1 MTVITAGKSKSKV
14 SPKAKTPKAGKVT
27 SSKDEVNDSIAS
39 AFESVVGKS
48 LPAEMKAYLRLEGL
62 MVSGALSSR
71 GAEATVKRAEEIGSL
86 PSFRS
91 SWCRD
96 IPLVAQLRKKE
107 GNEDLT
113 LKALFAI
120 ANDGRKAFP
129 TTKKGAVSF
138 LSVIEGGKDIT
149 EIAVEVE
156 AEKSKQAKA
165 KKARGAGKQTAD
177 EKKAGKGK
185 VNEQMSALIKAL
197 NEPKVGKLN
206 LILVDELLELCT
218 AILIEAEQAAA

>member
-1 MTVITAGKSKSKV
+1 MSVIKAGKSKAKAT
-14 SPKAKTPKAGKVT
+14 PKAKTPKAGKVT
-27 SSKDEVNDSIAS
+27 SSKDEINDSIAT

-71 GAEATVKRAEEIGSL
+71 GAEATVKRAEEVGSL

-96 IPLVAQLRKKE
+96 IPLVAELRKIE
-107 GNEDLT
+107 GNSALT
-113 LKALFAI
+113 LKALFAL

-129 TTKKGAVSF
+129 ATKGATPF
-138 LSVIEGGKDIT
+138 LSVIQGGKDIS

>member
-1 MTVITAGKSKSKV
+1 MSVIKAGKSKAKAT
-14 SPKAKTPKAGKVT
+14 PKAKTPKAGKVT

-96 IPLVAQLRKKE
+96 IPLVAELRKKE
-107 GNEDLT
+107 GNEALT

-129 TTKKGAVSF
+129 ATKGATPF
-138 LSVIEGGKDIT
+138 LSVIEGGKDIS
-149 EIAVEVE
+149 EIAIEVE

-165 KKARGAGKQTAD
+165 KKARGAGKETAD
-177 EKKAGKGK
+177 EKKAGKAK
-185 VNEQMSALIKAL
+185 VNSLIGALIQAL
-197 NEPKVGKLN
+197 NDPKCGKIN
-206 LILVDELLELCT
+206 LVLLDELVEI
-218 AILIEAEQAAA
+218 ANSVLIESEEAAA

>member
-1 MTVITAGKSKSKV
+1 
-14 SPKAKTPKAGKVT
+14 
-27 SSKDEVNDSIAS
+27 
-39 AFESVVGKS
+39 
-48 LPAEMKAYLRLEGL
+48 

>member
-1 MTVITAGKSKSKV
+1 MTVIKAGKSKAKATPKAK
-14 SPKAKTPKAGKVT
+14 SPKASPVT
-27 SSKDEVNDSIAS
+27 STKNEINDSLAT
-39 AFESVVGKS
+39 AFEAVIGKS
-48 LPAEMKAYLRLEGL
+48 LPAEMKAYLRLEHL

-71 GAEATVKRAEEIGSL
+71 GAEETVKRAEAIGSL

-96 IPLVAQLRKKE
+96 IPLVAELRKKE
-107 GNEDLT
+107 GNEALT

-129 TTKKGAVSF
+129 STKGATPF
-138 LSVIEGGKDIT
+138 LSVIEGGKDIS

-165 KKARGAGKQTAD
+165 KKARGAGKETAD

-197 NEPKVGKLN
+197 NEPKLGKLN